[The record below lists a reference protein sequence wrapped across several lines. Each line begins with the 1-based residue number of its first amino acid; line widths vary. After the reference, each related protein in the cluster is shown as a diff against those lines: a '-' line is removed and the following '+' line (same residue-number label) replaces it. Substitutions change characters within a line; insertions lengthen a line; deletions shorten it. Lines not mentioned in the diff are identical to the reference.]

1 MKVIWQDDAKKS
13 LRQISRYIGS
23 KFGNTAKLE
32 FVKTVDEYNTMLSQ
46 MPYLFAIEPLFDDR
60 SETYRSVLIAN
71 RSRLVYRVDG
81 DVVNVV
87 AFWDCRSNT
96 KNKAKK
102 VK

>member
-1 MKVIWQDDAKKS
+1 
-13 LRQISRYIGS
+13 
-23 KFGNTAKLE
+23 
-32 FVKTVDEYNTMLSQ
+32 MLSQ

-60 SETYRSVLIAN
+60 PETYRSVLIAN

-87 AFWDCRSNT
+87 AFWDCLRNT

-102 VK
+102 IK